1 MKLLINGIEYTIQEE
16 KSSFS
21 PSSMGRTD
29 IKQAKIFIDESMNL
43 DVKNNTIL
51 HELFHIF
58 YSASGL
64 SEKSSEEE
72 IVEALSNQLFSAM
85 QNNKDLFIKMTIN
98 E

>member
-1 MKLLINGIEYTIQEE
+1 MSIIVNGINYKIQEE

-29 IKQAKIFIDESMNL
+29 IKQAKIFIDDSLNL

-58 YSASGL
+58 YNASGL

-72 IVEALSNQLFSAM
+72 IVEAMSNQMFAAIM
-85 QNNKDLFIKMTIN
+85 ANKDFFIKLIIN

>member
-1 MKLLINGIEYTIQEE
+1 MLININGIAYTIQEE

-21 PSSMGRTD
+21 PTSMGRVD
-29 IKQAKIFIDESMNL
+29 KKEAKIFIDESMNL

-58 YSASGL
+58 YDVSGL

-72 IVEALSNQLFSAM
+72 IVEAMSNQLFAAM
-85 QNNKDLFIKMTIN
+85 MHNKDFFIKLIIN